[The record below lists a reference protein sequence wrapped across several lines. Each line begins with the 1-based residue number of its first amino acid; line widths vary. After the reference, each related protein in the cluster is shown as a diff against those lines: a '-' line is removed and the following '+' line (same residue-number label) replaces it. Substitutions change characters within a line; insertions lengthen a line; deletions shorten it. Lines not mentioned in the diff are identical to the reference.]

1 MFLNQSKWNQ
11 QVDSL
16 MELNGWKSREI
27 LYIFVTKDDQ
37 ELVYYTKPKSSIC
50 HNPDLVI
57 KHVFVQS
64 LKHNVSGVWIVI

>member
-16 MELNGWKSREI
+16 FELNGWKSREI

-37 ELVYYTKPKSSIC
+37 ELVYYTKYQ
-50 HNPDLVI
+50 I
-57 KHVFVQS
+57 KHVS
-64 LKHNVSGVWIVI
+64 